1 MRQKGQCPSVAVG
14 YVPLFLSLISY
25 KRKQSVTLLKRICRD
40 FPFYLLLLLSV
51 LHQEH
56 QMPATLEPLDLAI
69 QIPFHFRCPISLE
82 LMRDPVTVCTGQTY
96 DRPSIES
103 WVATGNTT
111 CPVTRAPLNDF
122 TLIPNHT
129 LRRLIQDWCVANRA
143 FGVER
148 IPTPKQPADPALV
161 RSLLN
166 QASPESSPSQSRLA
180 ALRRLRGLARD
191 SDKNRSLIGSYNVQE
206 ILLRIVF
213 PNPGCDSSDLN
224 HESLALLVMF
234 PLAESESTSIASDP
248 DKISYLSRLLFH
260 TSADVRVNSAA
271 LIEIVIAGTR
281 SPEIRAQIS
290 VIDEIYEGVIDILKN
305 PISYPRALK
314 IGIKA
319 LFALCLVKQTRHKAV
334 LARAPEILIDR
345 LADFEKCD
353 AERAL
358 ATIELLC
365 RIPAGCTALAGHA
378 LTVPLLVKII
388 LRISDRATE
397 YAAGALLSLC
407 SDSEQCQR
415 DAVAAGVMTQL
426 LLLVQSDCTERA
438 KRKAQ
443 LLLKLLRDS
452 WPQDSIGNSDDFAC
466 SEVALPF

>member
-1 MRQKGQCPSVAVG
+1 
-14 YVPLFLSLISY
+14 
-25 KRKQSVTLLKRICRD
+25 
-40 FPFYLLLLLSV
+40 
-51 LHQEH
+51 
-56 QMPATLEPLDLAI
+56 MPGSLEPLDLGV
-69 QIPFHFRCPISLE
+69 QIPYHFRCPISLE

-111 CPVTRAPLNDF
+111 CPVTRAPLTDF

-129 LRRLIQDWCVANRA
+129 LRRLIQEWCVANRA

-148 IPTPKQPADPALV
+148 IPTPKQPADPSVV

-166 QASPESSPSQSRLA
+166 QASSDSAPTQLRVNS
-180 ALRRLRGLARD
+180 LRRLRGFARD
-191 SDKNRSLIGSYNVQE
+191 SDKNRSLIASLGAVQ
-206 ILLRIVF
+206 ILLTVVF
-213 PNPGCDSSDLN
+213 SRNGSDEMN
-224 HESLALLVMF
+224 HEALAILVMF
-234 PLAESESTSIASDP
+234 SLGENECEFVASDL
-248 DKISYLSRLLFH
+248 DKIRYLSMLLFH
-260 TSADVRVNSAA
+260 SSMEVRVNSAA
-271 LIEIVIAGTR
+271 LIEIVAAGTR
-281 SPEIRAQIS
+281 SPELRSQIS
-290 VIDEIYEGVIDILKN
+290 NVDEIYEGVIDLLRN
-305 PISYPRALK
+305 PISFPRALK

-334 LARAPEILIDR
+334 VAGAPTVLVDR

-358 ATIELLC
+358 ATVELLC
-365 RIPAGCTALAGHA
+365 RVPAGCAAFAEHA
-378 LTVPLLVKII
+378 LTVALLVKII
-388 LRISDRATE
+388 LKISERATE
-397 YAAGALLSLC
+397 YAAGALLVLC
-407 SDSEQCQR
+407 SESERCQR
-415 DAVAAGVMTQL
+415 EAVAAGVLTQL

-466 SEVALPF
+466 SQVLVVPL